1 MPYRCPCPD
10 RNESAILYKTNYK
23 NKPSKFHVGITY
35 SGGSGVGPLKPT
47 LLKCKKCKLIF
58 SEYTN
63 VDFEGAYGH
72 VVDETYLKQIESKT
86 KTFKLFFSKIKQH
99 LNQNSDVLEIGSYYG
114 ILGNIIKPHVK
125 SYTGLESSR
134 HAVEYSK
141 KNFSLNAINQPLVK
155 FLKNKFQFDVIIMA
169 DVIEHLNN
177 PFEILD
183 LIEKN
188 LKPSGV
194 LIVTTMNMDSLI
206 PKILRSKY
214 YWIVPQHTYYFS
226 NSTLKYFLEKSNL
239 NIFKIKTNTRLV
251 SIEYLLN
258 TLINLVPKFAFVFK
272 FFLKFN
278 FLKKLV
284 IRINLLDLN
293 IYFAKKIKN

>member
-1 MPYRCPCPD
+1 MSYRCPCPTN
-10 RNESAILYKTNYK
+10 NESVILYQTNYK
-23 NKPSKFHVGITY
+23 KKPTKFHVGITNN
-35 SGGSGVGPLKPT
+35 GGSGVGPLKPT
-47 LLKCKKCKLIF
+47 LLKCKKCNLIF

-63 VDFEGAYGH
+63 VDFEDAYTH
-72 VVDETYLKQIESKT
+72 VIDESYLKQIESKI
-86 KTFKLFFSKIKQH
+86 KTFKLFFNKIRLY

-125 SYTGLESSR
+125 NYTGLESSR

-141 KNFSLNAINQPLVK
+141 KNFNLNAINQPLVK

-169 DVIEHLNN
+169 DVIEHLSS

-188 LKPSGV
+188 LKPDGI
-194 LIVTTMNMDSLI
+194 LILTTMNMDSI
-206 PKILRSKY
+206 MPKILRSKY
-214 YWIVPQHTYYFS
+214 YWIIPQHTYYFS
-226 NSTLKYFLEKSNL
+226 NSTLKHFLGKYNL
-239 NIFKIKTNTRLV
+239 NLFNIKTNTRLI
-251 SIEYLLN
+251 SIEYLLK

-278 FLKKLV
+278 FLKRLV
-284 IRINLLDLN
+284 IRVNLLDLN
-293 IYFAKKIKN
+293 IYFAKKINN

>member
-1 MPYRCPCPD
+1 MFYRCPCPNN
-10 RNESAILYKTNYK
+10 NESVILYQTNHK
-23 NKPSKFHVGITY
+23 KKVAKLHVGVTIA
-35 SGGSGVGPLKPT
+35 GGAGVNLLKPT
-47 LLKCKKCKLIF
+47 LLKCKKCNLIF
-58 SEYTN
+58 SEYKD
-63 VDFEGAYGH
+63 VDFEDAYSH
-72 VVDETYLKQIESKT
+72 VVDETYIKQIEFKT
-86 KTFKLFFSKIKQH
+86 KTFKLFFSKIRQY
-99 LNQNSDVLEIGSYYG
+99 LNQNSNVLEIGSYYG
-114 ILGNIIKPHVK
+114 ILGNIIKLHVK
-125 SYTGLESSR
+125 NYTGLESSR
-134 HAVEYSK
+134 HAVNYSK
-141 KNFSLNAINQPLVK
+141 KNFNLNAINQPLEK
-155 FLKNKFQFDVIIMA
+155 FLKNEFQFDVIIMA

-226 NSTLKYFLEKSNL
+226 NSTLKYFLDKSNL
-239 NIFKIKTNTRLV
+239 NLFKIKSNTRLV
-251 SIEYLLN
+251 SVEYLLN

-278 FLKKLV
+278 FLKKLMV
-284 IRINLLDLN
+284 KVNLLDLN
-293 IYFAKKIKN
+293 IYFAKKIKS